1 MADSSRKAMN
11 SPGDTLRSWWQKL
24 NRNLRHRMILPI
36 LRERRP
42 PEYTARSV
50 SMGMAIGMTPTV
62 GVQVP
67 LVLLIWMLIH
77 KLYRRWD
84 FNPLIACAW
93 TLISNLATLPFLYY
107 LFVVTGRIMLGR
119 FENLRGFDSFRVR
132 LGHSVPQ
139 DASWFDSLWVYT
151 IALFENFGVP
161 LFIGSLPWALICG
174 WLGYRWS
181 LSIVRKYRA
190 RHPKKRTDA

>member
-1 MADSSRKAMN
+1 MADSSRKGMN
-11 SPGDTLRSWWQKL
+11 SPGDPMRSWWQKL

-50 SMGMAIGMTPTV
+50 SIGMAIGMTPTV
-62 GVQVP
+62 GVQVA
-67 LVLLIWMLIH
+67 LVLLTWMLIH

-84 FNPLIACAW
+84 FSPLIACAW
-93 TLISNLATLPFLYY
+93 TLISNLVTLPFLYY

-174 WLGYRWS
+174 WLGYKWS
-181 LSIVRKYRA
+181 LNIVCKYRV
-190 RHPKKRTDA
+190 RHPKKLTDA

>member
-1 MADSSRKAMN
+1 MCN
-11 SPGDTLRSWWQKL
+11 WLQKL
-24 NRNLRHRMILPI
+24 NRNLHRRMILPI

-50 SMGMAIGMTPTV
+50 SIGMVIGMTPTV
-62 GVQVP
+62 GVQIP
-67 LVLLIWMLIH
+67 LVLLTWLLLH

-84 FNPLIACAW
+84 FNPLIASAW

-119 FENLRGFDSFRVR
+119 FENLRGFDTFLDR
-132 LGHSVPQ
+132 LGHSLPQ
-139 DASWFDSLWVYT
+139 DASWFDSLWVYA
-151 IALFENFGVP
+151 IELFHNFGVP

-174 WLGYRWS
+174 WLGYKWS
-181 LSIVRKYRA
+181 LIIVSKYRA
-190 RHPKKRTDA
+190 RHPKKHTDAR